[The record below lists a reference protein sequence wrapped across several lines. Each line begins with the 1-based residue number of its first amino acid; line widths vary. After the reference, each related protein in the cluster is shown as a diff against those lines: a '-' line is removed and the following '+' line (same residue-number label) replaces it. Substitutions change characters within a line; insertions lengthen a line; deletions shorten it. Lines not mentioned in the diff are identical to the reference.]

1 MYGTIFTMNVKTGH
15 EDQLLEIFNS
25 REDKPS
31 GGIAW
36 FLMNPD
42 IERDWIGVAVF
53 ESKEAHLANSNNP
66 YQHEM
71 FLKIM
76 EHLDSEPT
84 WVDGEYISYWT
95 EGYQS
100 K

>member
-1 MYGTIFTMNVKTGH
+1 MYGTIFTMKVKAGH
-15 EDQLLEIFNS
+15 EDQLLAVFNS
-25 REDKPS
+25 REEPPA
-31 GGIAW
+31 GGISW

-42 IERDWIGVAVF
+42 NQPEWIGVAVF
-53 ESKEAHLANSNNP
+53 ESKEAHLANANNP
-66 YQHEM
+66 DQHEN
-71 FLKIM
+71 FQKLM

-100 K
+100 T